1 MGVKQC
7 ILIKKFGLTKKFVWN
22 DERLVR
28 LQVGGVRRPR
38 LVLGVVVGLAAAQ
51 IPPPGVLVVAD
62 QALVAD
68 TVNWGFRWKRNVN
81 LKIDVQNI
89 LFKLVTNCK
98 LKRLGI
104 KVSSTFRN
112 IPNNYITV
120 SLSINFQI
128 ILVLKIIKNDSI

>member
-62 QALVAD
+62 
-68 TVNWGFRWKRNVN
+68 
-81 LKIDVQNI
+81 
-89 LFKLVTNCK
+89 
-98 LKRLGI
+98 
-104 KVSSTFRN
+104 
-112 IPNNYITV
+112 
-120 SLSINFQI
+120 
-128 ILVLKIIKNDSI
+128 